1 MGSVFSWH
9 MVVIKNGTKYDKI
22 ALLKELL
29 ARCSVKF
36 IPICCNQQSMNAY
49 FLLPGGPNGGQ
60 GTE

>member
-1 MGSVFSWH
+1 MGRHGNVGSVFSWH

-36 IPICCNQQSMNAY
+36 IPISVKFIPISRA
-49 FLLPGGPNGGQ
+49 
-60 GTE
+60 

>member
-1 MGSVFSWH
+1 